1 MMARLRLL
9 LLFTLLTLIM
19 MGVGLIAG
27 AYFGTSPTGAM
38 TIFFVIAVL
47 INIGSYFWSDKL
59 VLRAYKARV
68 VEQHEAPQLFGV
80 VKKVAQMNDLPM
92 PRVAIVPSQ
101 TPNAFATGRS
111 PQHAVVAATEG
122 LMRMLDRDEL
132 EGVMAHEMG
141 HVKNRDTLVMAVA
154 ATIAGAIAFAARIL
168 WWNSIFGRN
177 RNVHPALLILVIL
190 TAPLAA
196 FLLQAAVSRQREFK
210 ADATAAA
217 LTGKPWALVNALRK
231 LEHGNSSRPMEVG
244 SPAHAALCI
253 ANPLRGGDML
263 VNMFSTHPP
272 MQDRIDALEAL

>member
-1 MMARLRLL
+1 MARLRLL

-19 MGVGLIAG
+19 MGVGLVAG

-68 VEQHEAPQLFGV
+68 VEQHEAPQLFGI

>member
-9 LLFTLLTLIM
+9 LLFTLLTLLM
-19 MGVGLIAG
+19 MGVGLVAG
-27 AYFGTSPTGAM
+27 AYYGTSPTGAM
-38 TIFFVIAVL
+38 ALFFIIAVL

-59 VLRAYKARV
+59 VLRAYRARIID
-68 VEQHEAPQLFGV
+68 EREAPQLFGV
-80 VKKVAQMNDLPM
+80 VKKVAQMNGLPM

-122 LMRMLDRDEL
+122 LLRVLDRDEL

-141 HVKNRDTLVMAVA
+141 HVKNRDTLLMAVA
-154 ATIAGAIAFAARIL
+154 ATIAGAIAFAARML
-168 WWNSIFGRN
+168 WWNSLFGRG
-177 RNVHPALLILVIL
+177 RNVHPVLLILVII

-217 LTGKPWALVNALRK
+217 LTNKPWALVNALRK
-231 LEHGNSSRPMEVG
+231 LEHGNARRPMEVG
-244 SPAHAALCI
+244 SPTHAALCI
-253 ANPLRGGDML
+253 ANPLRGGDL
-263 VNMFSTHPP
+263 LSSMFSTHPP
-272 MQDRIDALEAL
+272 MVARIAALEAL

>member
-1 MMARLRLL
+1 MARLRLL

-19 MGVGLIAG
+19 MGVGLVAG

-38 TIFFVIAVL
+38 TIFFLIAVL

>member
-19 MGVGLIAG
+19 MGVGLVAG

-38 TIFFVIAVL
+38 TIFFLIAVL

-80 VKKVAQMNDLPM
+80 VKKVVQMNDLPM

>member
-19 MGVGLIAG
+19 MGVGLVAG

-38 TIFFVIAVL
+38 TIFFLIAVL

>member
-19 MGVGLIAG
+19 MGVGLVAG

-80 VKKVAQMNDLPM
+80 VKKVAQMNGLPM

-244 SPAHAALCI
+244 APAHAALCI

>member
-19 MGVGLIAG
+19 MGVGLVAG

-68 VEQHEAPQLFGV
+68 VEQHEAPHLFGI

-168 WWNSIFGRN
+168 WCNSIFGRN

-253 ANPLRGGDML
+253 ANPLRGGAML

>member
-1 MMARLRLL
+1 MARLRLL

-19 MGVGLIAG
+19 MGVGLVAG

-122 LMRMLDRDEL
+122 LLRTLDRDEL
-132 EGVMAHEMG
+132 E
-141 HVKNRDTLVMAVA
+141 
-154 ATIAGAIAFAARIL
+154 
-168 WWNSIFGRN
+168 
-177 RNVHPALLILVIL
+177 
-190 TAPLAA
+190 
-196 FLLQAAVSRQREFK
+196 
-210 ADATAAA
+210 
-217 LTGKPWALVNALRK
+217 
-231 LEHGNSSRPMEVG
+231 
-244 SPAHAALCI
+244 
-253 ANPLRGGDML
+253 
-263 VNMFSTHPP
+263 
-272 MQDRIDALEAL
+272 

>member
-19 MGVGLIAG
+19 MGVGLVAG
-27 AYFGTSPTGAM
+27 AYFGASPTGAM
-38 TIFFVIAVL
+38 TIFFLIAVL

-253 ANPLRGGDML
+253 ANPLRGSDML